1 MYYTTAGE
9 SHGKCLTA
17 ILEGMPSGL
26 KIEEAFINTELQ
38 RRQRGYGRGARM
50 EIEADKVE
58 ILSGLKNKVTIGSP
72 LTLKIENKDWTID
85 SLKEITVPRPGQA
98 DLAGAIKYRE
108 GIREISERASA
119 RETAARVAVGA
130 VCKLLLKEFNIEILS
145 WTLSIGKIK
154 IKFSPQLSDLDSSKK
169 ILLDSQLNCPDAEAE
184 ELMITELDKAIQNGD
199 SLGGVVE
206 IAVVHLP
213 VGLGSYVDWRRRLDG
228 RLAQAIM
235 SIPSVKGVEIGLGF
249 KATQCLGSEMQDEIF
264 YNAKEKR
271 FYRKTNNA
279 GGLEG
284 GMTNGEPLILRFGL
298 KPIPT
303 LKNPLKSVNIV
314 SKKEVG
320 AAVERADTCIVPA
333 AGVIGEAVVAFEL
346 ARAMQEKFGGDSLE
360 EMKRNWKGYCE
371 DVKKF

>member
-360 EMKRNWKGYCE
+360 EMKRNWKGYLE
-371 DVKKF
+371 NIK